1 MPSKEIHLT
10 RREEEIM
17 DIIFQRGEAS
27 VAELMEHLTGS
38 PTPGAVRR
46 MLNLLYAKKAI
57 TYRHEGAKKI
67 YRATIEKQEAGQK
80 ALSHVVDTFFAGSAA
95 SMMGTLFKNSK
106 LNLSSREKEIIRKL
120 LKKAKEKGR

>member
-1 MPSKEIHLT
+1 MAKNEIHLT

-27 VAELMEHLTGS
+27 VSDLIEHLTGS

-57 TYRHEGAKKI
+57 AYRHEGAKKI
-67 YRATIEKQEAGQK
+67 YRATIKKQEAGSK
-80 ALSHVVDTFFAGSAA
+80 ALSHVVDTFFSGSAA
-95 SMMGTLFKNSK
+95 STMGALFKNSK
-106 LNLSSREKEIIRKL
+106 LNLSNREKEILRKL